1 MSTAA
6 HKNYSI
12 YIHVLIMF
20 VLMIGIGY
28 LPTFGQVT
36 PLGMKILGVFVG
48 SLYGWLF
55 LDLLWPSLIGLVG
68 LGLTGY
74 MTIPEAFSSALS
86 NSTGIQVIIT
96 CVFAGALTKIG
107 AVDVV
112 SNWILTRK
120 SLQKNPWML
129 VIALFLTIIVGTLLG
144 AGLALVLMIWALVLR
159 AGEKCGYSSKN
170 PLIGFIMVMSVILCF
185 TASQVLPFRG
195 AALMYLAFFTPTAG
209 NMPYVPFM
217 VFMLVYLV
225 LFVLAMLLV
234 AKFIIKVDPSGF
246 RLPDEEIEA
255 IRAQKITTAQK
266 IGCVIMIVYIILMF
280 LPTLLPDE
288 WGMTIFLSNM
298 GLLGI
303 TSVALM
309 LMALIRDENG
319 KRIVKVAD
327 CHSSVPWDIVWLICA
342 TMPIANAMEAEE
354 SGIMATVVAACQ
366 PVLANMSSTML
377 MIVAMVVLGL
387 LTQVTHNLVLGALF
401 IPFLTQLC
409 MDMDANMYTMFMF
422 LMIILN
428 CAYVTPAA
436 SMQSA
441 LVHGN
446 EAIGSK
452 MAYIWGIS
460 ALVVTWIILAVVGIP
475 LGNLLW

>member
-1 MSTAA
+1 MSTTA
-6 HKNYSI
+6 HKSYMP
-12 YIHVLIMF
+12 YIHVVIMLA
-20 VLMIGIGY
+20 LMIGIGH

-36 PLGMKILGVFVG
+36 PLGMKILGVLIG
-48 SLYGWLF
+48 TIYGWII
-55 LDLLWPSLIGLVG
+55 LDMLWPSLIGLVG

-74 MTIPEAFSSALS
+74 TTVAEAFSGALS

-96 CVFAGALTKIG
+96 CVFAGALGKIG

-129 VIALFLTIIVGTLLG
+129 VIALFLTVLVGTLLG

-159 AGEKCGYSSKN
+159 AGEKCGYSNKN

-195 AALMYLAFFTPTAG
+195 TALIYLAFFTPTAG
-209 NMPYVPFM
+209 DMPYVPFM
-217 VFMLVYLV
+217 VFMLVYTI
-225 LFVLAMLLV
+225 LFVIGMLLV
-234 AKFIIKVDPSGF
+234 AKFILKVDPSGF
-246 RLPDEEIEA
+246 RLPDDEIEA

-266 IGCVIMIVYIILMF
+266 IGCVIMVAYIILMF
-280 LPTLLPDE
+280 LPTLLPAE
-288 WGMTIFLSNM
+288 WGVTKFLSNM

-309 LMALIRDENG
+309 LLALIHDENG
-319 KRIVKVAD
+319 KRIVKLSD
-327 CHSSVPWDIVWLICA
+327 CHGSVPWDMVWLICA
-342 TMPIANAMEAEE
+342 ATPIANALGSEE
-354 SGIMATVVAACQ
+354 SGVMATIVGACQ
-366 PVLANMSSTML
+366 PILLNMSPIVL
-377 MIVAMVVLGL
+377 MIVAMVILGT
-387 LTQVTHNLVLGALF
+387 LTQVTQNLVLGALF
-401 IPFLTQLC
+401 IPFLTQMC
-409 MDMDANMYTMFMF
+409 MDMDANMYTMFMI
-422 LMIILN
+422 LMIVLN

-436 SMQSA
+436 SMQAA

-446 EAIGSK
+446 ESIGSK
-452 MAYIWGIS
+452 MAFVWGLS
-460 ALVVTWIILAVVGIP
+460 ALIVTWIILAVVGIP